1 MLLVLIKTSVWFVR
15 IYLQNDI
22 NWGEIL
28 SSNSGPTVVGSHTG
42 PVRALA
48 SCRGRICSASDD
60 GFILVWPPRPAVR
73 DEEPDPPRRLG
84 GGAGSVWAL
93 ASWGGWLIS
102 GGVDSILRVRRRR
115 ARAGARSGFSS
126 PSPRQWAS
134 SKSDSRAGGS
144 ESVSPPLAGRLVA
157 AAWVQDRSTRIRS
170 RRFQVRDP
178 GVLAAPASQ
187 PFCAPRPVRPGGR
200 AESWAD
206 PAAQRR
212 RQRQK
217 QQCTVHCSP

>member
-1 MLLVLIKTSVWFVR
+1 MLVLIKTSVWFVR

-115 ARAGARSGFSS
+115 ARAGVRSGRRACHRVPALQLLAHAS
-126 PSPRQWAS
+126 PLTRT
-134 SKSDSRAGGS
+134 
-144 ESVSPPLAGRLVA
+144 PP
-157 AAWVQDRSTRIRS
+157 
-170 RRFQVRDP
+170 
-178 GVLAAPASQ
+178 
-187 PFCAPRPVRPGGR
+187 CAPCGQASG
-200 AESWAD
+200 AISSA
-206 PAAQRR
+206 
-212 RQRQK
+212 
-217 QQCTVHCSP
+217 